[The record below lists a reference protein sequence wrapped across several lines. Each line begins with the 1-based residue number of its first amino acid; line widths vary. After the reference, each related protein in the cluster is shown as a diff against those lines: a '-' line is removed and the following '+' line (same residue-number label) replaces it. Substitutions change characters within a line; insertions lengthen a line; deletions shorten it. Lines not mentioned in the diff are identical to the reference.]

1 LQNRTIQHVPFYLQ
15 IWPSSTASQLLLA
28 GAVLLLLALVIG
40 MWLLT
45 GRGPRR
51 RRRLKAA
58 MRLLQQGDWQR
69 ALQVIQHLQGKGRL
83 SFAWQSRF
91 WSAEGECHRAAMTHA
106 LAEKNYESAM
116 EHGLAGA
123 HLLKQKEADARA
135 FVIEA
140 MLGEVRRLFANSL
153 GNDTSLAQELIG
165 RTLALQTSGSPEAHF
180 WQGLC
185 YLREGRTDRAIAA
198 LQAARGEEDDEAAK
212 KSSAVEPPL
221 YLGALLLRQGRAKD
235 ALRYL
240 TEANRID
247 GNCPFVTW
255 QLGTAILQAGGDA
268 QLAVRALQRAL
279 GSNASTAAGNSL
291 FVSSTGTTGANT
303 GPRGFGMWVKE
314 PARAWVEGFPENRS
328 FVRKLARKHAFL
340 CPLWG
345 SDLQAILRQGN
356 IALGQGL
363 HRLGQ
368 FQEAADVFSKLLQES
383 APSLPV
389 LRGLGLALA
398 RLGQYD
404 PAFKHLRTAHEME
417 DPKDRTTAGYLA
429 LCGARGKPTRPED
442 KVRNV
447 TWAIRLVDQFTAP
460 GDAEWAGLV
469 SAIFAEARALALPI
483 DANDQIYLCEHL
495 LSVHATDPLA
505 AEAYHHLAG
514 THPQDL
520 RSEYAWLFCRA
531 AQEHGVGGA
540 YSPALFARTFA
551 EEQRA
556 REFFAQRKWDFD
568 AIELTYLQRAAE
580 VQPGSFPAAL
590 GPDYPPR
597 GEKLLLEKSQQ
608 EEQAGNQD
616 AALAH
621 AQVLVQLAPASTRA
635 HDRLAY
641 LHHRRGDLARAAELL
656 GAWHRL
662 EPNDPVPLV
671 RRAVIYQGLGD
682 AGRCLDTVRV
692 ALAQTTGAEH
702 ARIAFL
708 GARLL
713 LKSSESSPTN
723 GEAAAGDGTPAAH
736 ASGSDMIRRS
746 ALELLEDCL
755 QHDPQHVEASW
766 CLAAVRSLLGDDA
779 GLGLQSAQ
787 MDRPE
792 VGDPRFHFLGG
803 VCNLAAKNYAGVL
816 EACRRTTAACEK
828 QGTKKNELSL
838 AVESA
843 YLAGWA
849 YWLQE
854 DLTSAARFLQTPAQA
869 TSSASQAHARALLG
883 RVYFAGRNY
892 KEAARWWQ
900 TLEPKQRTAWK
911 FVDTLAGTMFLSAL
925 EAFRDGR
932 YPDAAEKL
940 REAGRL
946 GLRDRRLGLLLSLSL
961 VKAGQQCMYAD
972 NDN

>member
-1 LQNRTIQHVPFYLQ
+1 
-15 IWPSSTASQLLLA
+15 
-28 GAVLLLLALVIG
+28 
-40 MWLLT
+40 
-45 GRGPRR
+45 
-51 RRRLKAA
+51 
-58 MRLLQQGDWQR
+58 
-69 ALQVIQHLQGKGRL
+69 
-83 SFAWQSRF
+83 
-91 WSAEGECHRAAMTHA
+91 MTHA
-106 LAEKNYESAM
+106 LTQKNYESAM
-116 EHGLAGA
+116 EHAVAGA
-123 HLLKQKEADARA
+123 ILLKKKESEARA

-153 GNDTSLAQELIG
+153 GNDTSLAQELIA
-165 RTLALQTSGSPEAHF
+165 RALALQPSPEVHF

-185 YLREGRTDRAIAA
+185 FLREGRNDRAMAA
-198 LQAARGEEDDEAAK
+198 LQAARGEGEDESAK
-212 KSSAVEPPL
+212 KTAAIDPPL
-221 YLGALLLRQGRAKD
+221 YLGALLLRQGPAKD
-235 ALRYL
+235 SLRYL

-247 GNCPFVTW
+247 SNCPFVTW
-255 QLGTAILQAGGDA
+255 QLGTAIIQAGGDA

-279 GSNASTAAGNSL
+279 G
-291 FVSSTGTTGANT
+291 
-303 GPRGFGMWVKE
+303 PRGFGMWVKE
-314 PARAWVEGFPENRS
+314 PVRAWVEGFPENRS
-328 FVRKLARKHAFL
+328 YVRKLAQKHAFL

-345 SDLQAILRQGN
+345 SDLQNILRQGN

-368 FQEAADVFSKLLQES
+368 FQEAADVFGKLLQET

-417 DPKDRTTAGYLA
+417 DPKERTTAGYLA
-429 LCGARGKPTRPED
+429 LCGARGRPTRPED

-460 GDAEWAGLV
+460 GDVEWAGLV
-469 SAIFAEARALALPI
+469 NAIFAEARALGLSI

-495 LSVHATDPLA
+495 LSVRATDPMA
-505 AEAYHHLAG
+505 AEAYHHLVG
-514 THPQDL
+514 THPEDL
-520 RSEYAWLFCRA
+520 RSEYSWLFCRA

-551 EEQRA
+551 EEHRA
-556 REFFAQRKWDFD
+556 REFFAQQKWDFD

-608 EEQAGNQD
+608 EEQAGNPD
-616 AALAH
+616 AALSH

-641 LHHRRGDLARAAELL
+641 LYHRRGDLARAAELL
-656 GAWHRL
+656 QAWHRL
-662 EPNDPVPLV
+662 QPDDPVPLV
-671 RRAVIYQGLGD
+671 RRAVIYQALGD
-682 AGRCLDTVRV
+682 VGRCLDTIRV

-702 ARIAFL
+702 AKIAFL

-713 LKSSESSPTN
+713 LKSSETPAAN
-723 GEAAAGDGTPAAH
+723 GEAPPTDGQASAANAAGSPDA
-736 ASGSDMIRRS
+736 IRNS

-755 QHDPQHVEASW
+755 KHDPQHVEATW

-779 GLGLQSAQ
+779 GLAGQAAQ
-787 MDRPE
+787 MDQPD
-792 VGDPRFHFLGG
+792 VADARFHFLGG
-803 VCNLAAKNYAGVL
+803 VCNLAAENYPGVL
-816 EACRRTTAACEK
+816 EACRRTAAACEK
-828 QGTKKNELSL
+828 QGTKSL

-843 YLAGWA
+843 YLMGWA

-869 TSSASQAHARALLG
+869 TSSPSQAHARALLG

-911 FVDTLAGTMFLSAL
+911 FADTLAGTMFLSAL
-925 EAFRDGR
+925 EAYRDGK

-961 VKAGQQCMYAD
+961 VKAGQQCMYPED
-972 NDN
+972 DER